1 MVNIYPAIWQKL
13 YRCFYLSCLLKFHQK
28 QRIHHVG
35 YYFFVYVYF
44 MHALALFCGTSLLLL
59 LIFTF
64 LMVQNKI
71 KMNIGDLIL
80 VTSLSVILV
89 IMYSAENN
97 LSLFSASALPAYDK
111 GKYFVN
117 IQDDSENEL
126 GAPTSSLGQNSTI
139 GSTNQTVSGL
149 TDEGTANG
157 AMSNDTGEKNSA
169 QGPTNS
175 LDEGTTNGAM
185 SNDTGEENLNQTSE
199 SSSSSSAESQS
210 SQNANQS
217 VESQNQLQANQSTEI
232 QNQIQN
238 NPQIKIN
245 NTQTNNIQLQQR
257 LDSLIIEREGEKPI
271 PLEEQK
277 RIETQDVIV
286 IKEHKALT
294 GPNCRTGNV
303 LSGASNEKDLR
314 VLSECQDV
322 IGVVKHTK
330 KMDDGDYKF
339 FLDVDKKYDFL
350 LNDKNREKTD
360 GFLVVEIVPKDQDI
374 AGVYLPKSGDQMH
387 IWGAWV
393 TDKPKGWHEIH
404 PAWKVA
410 NE

>member
-1 MVNIYPAIWQKL
+1 MNEFLQEFFITNVD
-13 YRCFYLSCLLKFHQK
+13 LK
-28 QRIHHVG
+28 
-35 YYFFVYVYF
+35 
-44 MHALALFCGTSLLLL
+44 
-59 LIFTF
+59 F
-64 LMVQNKI
+64 LMVQIEI

-97 LSLFSASALPAYDK
+97 LSQFSASALSAYDK

-117 IQDDSENEL
+117 IQEDSENEL
-126 GAPTSSLGQNSTI
+126 GAPTSSLGQNSAT
-139 GSTNQTVSGL
+139 GSTNQSLSGV
-149 TDEGTANG
+149 TDESTTNG

-210 SQNANQS
+210 SQNASQS

-232 QNQIQN
+232 QN
-238 NPQIKIN
+238 NPQITIN
-245 NTQTNNIQLQQR
+245 NTQTNNIQLQQK
-257 LDSLIIEREGEKPI
+257 LESLIIEREGEKPI

-277 RIETQDVIV
+277 RIESEDQIV
-286 IKEHKALT
+286 IREHKSLT
-294 GPNCRTGNV
+294 GPNCRTGDV
-303 LSGASNEKDLR
+303 LNGASNEKDLK
-314 VLSECQDV
+314 VLSECQEA
-322 IGVVKHTK
+322 IGIVKHTK

-350 LNDKNREKTD
+350 LNEKNREKTD
-360 GFLVVEIVPKDQDI
+360 GFLVVEIVPKDQD
-374 AGVYLPKSGDQMH
+374 ASGVSLPKTGDQVH

-404 PAWKVA
+404 PAWKVG

>member
-1 MVNIYPAIWQKL
+1 MWDT
-13 YRCFYLSCLLKFHQK
+13 
-28 QRIHHVG
+28 
-35 YYFFVYVYF
+35 YFFVYVYF
-44 MHALALFCGTSLLLL
+44 MDELALFCDTSLLLL
-59 LIFTF
+59 LIFMF

-71 KMNIGDLIL
+71 KMNIGDLIF

-89 IMYSAENN
+89 IMYSGENN
-97 LSLFSASALPAYDK
+97 LSQFSASALPAYDK

-126 GAPTSSLGQNSTI
+126 GAPTSSLGQNSTT

-149 TDEGTANG
+149 TDDGTTNG

-169 QGPTNS
+169 QGLTNS
-175 LDEGTTNGAM
+175 LDEGTTNDAM

-199 SSSSSSAESQS
+199 SPSSSSAESQS

-232 QNQIQN
+232 QN

-257 LDSLIIEREGEKPI
+257 LESLIIEREGEKPI

-277 RIETQDVIV
+277 RIETRDVIV
-286 IKEHKALT
+286 VKEHKALT

-314 VLSECQDV
+314 VLSECQDA

-339 FLDVDKKYDFL
+339 FLEVDKKYDFL

-374 AGVYLPKSGDQMH
+374 AGVYLPKSGDQVH
-387 IWGAWV
+387 VWGAWV

>member
-1 MVNIYPAIWQKL
+1 
-13 YRCFYLSCLLKFHQK
+13 
-28 QRIHHVG
+28 
-35 YYFFVYVYF
+35 
-44 MHALALFCGTSLLLL
+44 
-59 LIFTF
+59 
-64 LMVQNKI
+64 
-71 KMNIGDLIL
+71 
-80 VTSLSVILV
+80 
-89 IMYSAENN
+89 MYSAESNF
-97 LSLFSASALPAYDK
+97 SQFSASALPAYDK

-126 GAPTSSLGQNSTI
+126 GAPTSSLGQNST
-139 GSTNQTVSGL
+139 GSTNQTVSSL
-149 TDEGTANG
+149 PDEGTTND
-157 AMSNDTGEKNSA
+157 AMSNDTGEENSA
-169 QGPTNS
+169 QGLTNS
-175 LDEGTTNGAM
+175 LDEGTTNDAMSNDTGEENSAQGLTNSLDEGTTNDAM

-232 QNQIQN
+232 QNQLQANQSTEIQNQIQN

-245 NTQTNNIQLQQR
+245 NTQTNNIQLQQK
-257 LDSLIIEREGEKPI
+257 LESLIIEREGEKPI

-277 RIETQDVIV
+277 RIETRDVIV

-314 VLSECQDV
+314 VLSECQDA

-330 KMDDGDYKF
+330 KMNDGDYKF

-374 AGVYLPKSGDQMH
+374 AGVSLPKSGDQVH
-387 IWGAWV
+387 VWGAWV

>member
-1 MVNIYPAIWQKL
+1 MTGGSVRSGTTLNNNVMIAASLHFVNQSFLQEFFITNVD
-13 YRCFYLSCLLKFHQK
+13 LK
-28 QRIHHVG
+28 
-35 YYFFVYVYF
+35 
-44 MHALALFCGTSLLLL
+44 
-59 LIFTF
+59 F
-64 LMVQNKI
+64 LMVQMKI

-89 IMYSAENN
+89 IMYSTENN
-97 LSLFSASALPAYDK
+97 LSQFSASALSANDK

-117 IQDDSENEL
+117 IQDDSESEL
-126 GAPTSSLGQNSTI
+126 GSPTSSLGQNTTTE
-139 GSTNQTVSGL
+139 STNQTVSGL
-149 TDEGTANG
+149 TDEGNTNG
-157 AMSNDTGEKNSA
+157 AMSNDTGEGDSA
-169 QGPTNS
+169 QGLTNS
-175 LDEGTTNGAM
+175 LDEGNTNGAM

-210 SQNANQS
+210 SQNASQS

-232 QNQIQN
+232 QN
-238 NPQIKIN
+238 NPQVNIN

-257 LDSLIIEREGEKPI
+257 LESLIIEREGEKPI

-277 RIETQDVIV
+277 RIESRDVIV

-303 LSGASNEKDLR
+303 LSGATNEKDLR

-350 LNDKNREKTD
+350 LNDRNREKTD

-374 AGVYLPKSGDQMH
+374 AGIHLPKTGDQVH
-387 IWGAWV
+387 VWGAWV

-404 PAWKVA
+404 PAWKVV

>member
-1 MVNIYPAIWQKL
+1 
-13 YRCFYLSCLLKFHQK
+13 
-28 QRIHHVG
+28 
-35 YYFFVYVYF
+35 
-44 MHALALFCGTSLLLL
+44 
-59 LIFTF
+59 
-64 LMVQNKI
+64 
-71 KMNIGDLIL
+71 
-80 VTSLSVILV
+80 
-89 IMYSAENN
+89 MYSAENN
-97 LSLFSASALPAYDK
+97 LSQFSASALPAYDK
-111 GKYFVN
+111 GKYYVN
-117 IQDDSENEL
+117 IQDDTENEL
-126 GAPTSSLGQNSTI
+126 GAPTSSLDQNSTI
-139 GSTNQTVSGL
+139 GSTNQTVSAL
-149 TDEGTANG
+149 TDESTTNG
-157 AMSNDTGEKNSA
+157 AMSNDTGEENGA
-169 QGPTNS
+169 QGLTNS

-210 SQNANQS
+210 SQNASQS
-217 VESQNQLQANQSTEI
+217 VESQNQLQANQSTE
-232 QNQIQN
+232 IQN

-245 NTQTNNIQLQQR
+245 NTQTNNIQLQQK
-257 LDSLIIEREGEKPI
+257 LESSIIEREGEKPI

-277 RIETQDVIV
+277 RIETRDVIV

-314 VLSECQDV
+314 VLSECQEA

-339 FLDVDKKYDFL
+339 FLDLDKKYDFL

-374 AGVYLPKSGDQMH
+374 KGVYLPKTGDQVH
-387 IWGAWV
+387 VWGAWV

-404 PAWKVA
+404 PAWKVV

>member
-1 MVNIYPAIWQKL
+1 MKFSLDKGQTTYGELL
-13 YRCFYLSCLLKFHQK
+13 YAQDQFEAVQHLNNNLIIGASLHFVKEFLQEFFITNVDLK
-28 QRIHHVG
+28 
-35 YYFFVYVYF
+35 
-44 MHALALFCGTSLLLL
+44 
-59 LIFTF
+59 F
-64 LMVQNKI
+64 LMVQIEI

-89 IMYSAENN
+89 IIYSAENN
-97 LSLFSASALPAYDK
+97 LSQFSASALSAYDK

-117 IQDDSENEL
+117 IQEDSENEL
-126 GAPTSSLGQNSTI
+126 GAPTSSLGQNSAT
-139 GSTNQTVSGL
+139 GSTNQSLSGV
-149 TDEGTANG
+149 TDESTTNG

-175 LDEGTTNGAM
+175 VDEGTTNGAM

-210 SQNANQS
+210 SQNASQS
-217 VESQNQLQANQSTEI
+217 VESQNQLQTNQSTEI
-232 QNQIQN
+232 QN
-238 NPQIKIN
+238 NPQITIN
-245 NTQTNNIQLQQR
+245 NTQTNNIQLQQK
-257 LDSLIIEREGEKPI
+257 LESLIIEREGEKPI

-277 RIETQDVIV
+277 RIESEDQIV
-286 IKEHKALT
+286 IREHKSLT
-294 GPNCRTGNV
+294 GPNCRTGDV
-303 LSGASNEKDLR
+303 LNGASNEKDLK
-314 VLSECQDV
+314 VLSECQEATG
-322 IGVVKHTK
+322 IVKHTK

-350 LNDKNREKTD
+350 LNDKNKEKTD

-374 AGVYLPKSGDQMH
+374 AGVSLPKTGDQVH

-404 PAWKVA
+404 PAWKVG
-410 NE
+410 NQ

>member
-1 MVNIYPAIWQKL
+1 MWDT
-13 YRCFYLSCLLKFHQK
+13 
-28 QRIHHVG
+28 
-35 YYFFVYVYF
+35 YFFVYVYF
-44 MHALALFCGTSLLLL
+44 MDELALFCDTSLLLL
-59 LIFTF
+59 LIFMF

-71 KMNIGDLIL
+71 KMNIGDLIF

-89 IMYSAENN
+89 IMYSGENN
-97 LSLFSASALPAYDK
+97 LSQFSASALPAYDK

-126 GAPTSSLGQNSTI
+126 GAPTSSLGQNSTT

-149 TDEGTANG
+149 TDDGTTNG

-232 QNQIQN
+232 QN

-257 LDSLIIEREGEKPI
+257 LESLIIEREGEKPI

-277 RIETQDVIV
+277 RIETRDVIV
-286 IKEHKALT
+286 VKEHKALT

-314 VLSECQDV
+314 VLSECQDA

-339 FLDVDKKYDFL
+339 FLEVDKKYDFL

-374 AGVYLPKSGDQMH
+374 AGVYLPKSGDQVH
-387 IWGAWV
+387 VWGAWV

>member
-1 MVNIYPAIWQKL
+1 LQE
-13 YRCFYLSCLLKFHQK
+13 
-28 QRIHHVG
+28 
-35 YYFFVYVYF
+35 FFITNVD
-44 MHALALFCGTSLLLL
+44 LR
-59 LIFTF
+59 F
-64 LMVQNKI
+64 LMVQIKI
-71 KMNIGDLIL
+71 KMNIGNLIL
-80 VTSLSVILV
+80 VTSLSVIFV

-97 LSLFSASALPAYDK
+97 LSQLLASALPAYDR
-111 GKYFVN
+111 GNYFVN
-117 IQDDSENEL
+117 IQDDIENEL
-126 GAPTSSLGQNSTI
+126 GAPTSSLGQNSTT
-139 GSTNQTVSGL
+139 GSTNQTVSGI
-149 TDEGTANG
+149 T
-157 AMSNDTGEKNSA
+157 
-169 QGPTNS
+169 
-175 LDEGTTNGAM
+175 DEGTTNGAM
-185 SNDTGEENLNQTSE
+185 SNDTGEENSAQSPTNSMDEGTTNGAMSNDTGEENSAQSPTNSMDEGTTNGAMSNETGEENLNQTSE

-210 SQNANQS
+210 SQNASQS

-232 QNQIQN
+232 QN
-238 NPQIKIN
+238 NPQININ
-245 NTQTNNIQLQQR
+245 NTQTNNIQLQQK
-257 LDSLIIEREGEKPI
+257 LESLIIEREGEKPI

-277 RIETQDVIV
+277 RIETRDVIV

-303 LSGASNEKDLR
+303 LSGATNEKDLR

-374 AGVYLPKSGDQMH
+374 SGVYLPKTGDQVH
-387 IWGAWV
+387 VWGTWV

-404 PAWKVA
+404 PAWKVV

>member
-1 MVNIYPAIWQKL
+1 
-13 YRCFYLSCLLKFHQK
+13 
-28 QRIHHVG
+28 
-35 YYFFVYVYF
+35 
-44 MHALALFCGTSLLLL
+44 
-59 LIFTF
+59 
-64 LMVQNKI
+64 MVQIKI
-71 KMNIGDLIL
+71 KMKIGDLIL

-89 IMYSAENN
+89 ILYSAENN
-97 LSLFSASALPAYDK
+97 LSQFSASALPAYDK

-126 GAPTSSLGQNSTI
+126 GAPTSSLGQHSTT
-139 GSTNQTVSGL
+139 GSTNQTLSGL
-149 TDEGTANG
+149 TDESTTNG
-157 AMSNDTGEKNSA
+157 AMSNDTGEENSA
-169 QGPTNS
+169 KGLTNS
-175 LDEGTTNGAM
+175 LDGTTNGAISNDTGEKNNAQGLTNSLDGTTNGAI

-232 QNQIQN
+232 QN

-245 NTQTNNIQLQQR
+245 NTQTNNIQLQQK
-257 LDSLIIEREGEKPI
+257 LESLIIEREGEKPI

-277 RIETQDVIV
+277 RIETRDVIV

-303 LSGASNEKDLR
+303 LSGATNEKDLR
-314 VLSECQDV
+314 VLSECQEA

-339 FLDVDKKYDFL
+339 FLDVDKKFDFL
-350 LNDKNREKTD
+350 LNDKNKEKTD
-360 GFLVVEIVPKDQDI
+360 GFLVVEIVPKDQDT
-374 AGVYLPKSGDQMH
+374 AGVYLPKTGDQVH
-387 IWGAWV
+387 VWGAWV

-410 NE
+410 KQ

>member
-1 MVNIYPAIWQKL
+1 L
-13 YRCFYLSCLLKFHQK
+13 
-28 QRIHHVG
+28 
-35 YYFFVYVYF
+35 
-44 MHALALFCGTSLLLL
+44 
-59 LIFTF
+59 
-64 LMVQNKI
+64 
-71 KMNIGDLIL
+71 
-80 VTSLSVILV
+80 
-89 IMYSAENN
+89 
-97 LSLFSASALPAYDK
+97 
-111 GKYFVN
+111 
-117 IQDDSENEL
+117 
-126 GAPTSSLGQNSTI
+126 
-139 GSTNQTVSGL
+139 
-149 TDEGTANG
+149 DEGTTNG
-157 AMSNDTGEKNSA
+157 AMSNDTSEKNSA
-169 QGPTNS
+169 QGLTNS

-210 SQNANQS
+210 NQNANQS

-232 QNQIQN
+232 QN

-257 LDSLIIEREGEKPI
+257 LESLIIEREGEKPI

-277 RIETQDVIV
+277 RIETRDVIV

-314 VLSECQDV
+314 VLSECQEV

-374 AGVYLPKSGDQMH
+374 AGVYLPKSGDQVH

>member
-1 MVNIYPAIWQKL
+1 MDE
-13 YRCFYLSCLLKFHQK
+13 
-28 QRIHHVG
+28 
-35 YYFFVYVYF
+35 
-44 MHALALFCGTSLLLL
+44 LALFCDTFILLL
-59 LIFTF
+59 LILMF

-89 IMYSAENN
+89 IMYSAESNF
-97 LSLFSASALPAYDK
+97 SQFSASALPAYDK

-126 GAPTSSLGQNSTI
+126 GAPTSSLGQNST
-139 GSTNQTVSGL
+139 GSTNQTVSSL
-149 TDEGTANG
+149 PDEGTTND

-169 QGPTNS
+169 QGLTNS
-175 LDEGTTNGAM
+175 LDEGTTNDAM

-245 NTQTNNIQLQQR
+245 NTQTNNIQLQQK
-257 LDSLIIEREGEKPI
+257 LESLIIEREGEKPI

-277 RIETQDVIV
+277 RIETRDVIV

-314 VLSECQDV
+314 VLSECQDA

-330 KMDDGDYKF
+330 KMNDGDYKF

-374 AGVYLPKSGDQMH
+374 AGVSLPKSGDQVH
-387 IWGAWV
+387 VWGAWV

>member
-1 MVNIYPAIWQKL
+1 MWDT
-13 YRCFYLSCLLKFHQK
+13 
-28 QRIHHVG
+28 
-35 YYFFVYVYF
+35 YFFVYVYF
-44 MHALALFCGTSLLLL
+44 MDELALFCDTSLLLL
-59 LIFTF
+59 LIFMF

-71 KMNIGDLIL
+71 KMNIGDLIF

-89 IMYSAENN
+89 IMYSGENN
-97 LSLFSASALPAYDK
+97 LSQFSASALPAYDK

-126 GAPTSSLGQNSTI
+126 GAPTSSLGQNSTT

-149 TDEGTANG
+149 TDDGTTNG

-199 SSSSSSAESQS
+199 SPSSSSAESQS

-232 QNQIQN
+232 QN

-257 LDSLIIEREGEKPI
+257 LESLIIEREGEKPI

-277 RIETQDVIV
+277 RIETRDVIV
-286 IKEHKALT
+286 VKEHKALT

-314 VLSECQDV
+314 VLSECQDA

-339 FLDVDKKYDFL
+339 FLEVDKKYDFL

-360 GFLVVEIVPKDQDI
+360 GFLVVEIVPKDQNI
-374 AGVYLPKSGDQMH
+374 AGVYLPKSGDQVH

>member
-1 MVNIYPAIWQKL
+1 VNQSFL
-13 YRCFYLSCLLKFHQK
+13 QE
-28 QRIHHVG
+28 
-35 YYFFVYVYF
+35 FFITNVD
-44 MHALALFCGTSLLLL
+44 LE
-59 LIFTF
+59 F
-64 LMVQNKI
+64 LMVQIKI

-80 VTSLSVILV
+80 VMSLSVILV

-97 LSLFSASALPAYDK
+97 LSQFSASALPAYDK

-117 IQDDSENEL
+117 IQDDTENEL
-126 GAPTSSLGQNSTI
+126 GAPTSSLGQNSTT
-139 GSTNQTVSGL
+139 GSTNQTLSGL
-149 TDEGTANG
+149 TDESTTNG

-169 QGPTNS
+169 QGLTNS

-232 QNQIQN
+232 QN

-245 NTQTNNIQLQQR
+245 NTQTNNIQLQQK
-257 LDSLIIEREGEKPI
+257 LESLIIEREGEKPI

-277 RIETQDVIV
+277 RIETRDVIV

-294 GPNCRTGNV
+294 GPNCRTSNV

-314 VLSECQDV
+314 VLSECQDA

-374 AGVYLPKSGDQMH
+374 KGVYLPKTGDQVH
-387 IWGAWV
+387 VWGAWV

-404 PAWKVA
+404 PAWKVV

>member
-1 MVNIYPAIWQKL
+1 MKFSLDKGQTTYGELL
-13 YRCFYLSCLLKFHQK
+13 YAQDQFEAEQHLNNNLIIGASLHFVKEFLQEFFITNVHLK
-28 QRIHHVG
+28 
-35 YYFFVYVYF
+35 
-44 MHALALFCGTSLLLL
+44 
-59 LIFTF
+59 F
-64 LMVQNKI
+64 LMVQIEI

-97 LSLFSASALPAYDK
+97 LSQISAGAFPAYDK

-126 GAPTSSLGQNSTI
+126 GAPTSSLGQNSTT
-139 GSTNQTVSGL
+139 GSTNQTLSGL
-149 TDEGTANG
+149 TDETTNG
-157 AMSNDTGEKNSA
+157 AMSNDIGEKNNA
-169 QGPTNS
+169 QGPPNS
-175 LDEGTTNGAM
+175 LDEATTNGAM

-210 SQNANQS
+210 SQNASQN

-232 QNQIQN
+232 QN
-238 NPQIKIN
+238 NPQITIN
-245 NTQTNNIQLQQR
+245 NTQTNNIQLQQK
-257 LDSLIIEREGEKPI
+257 LESLIIEREGEKPI

-277 RIETQDVIV
+277 RIESEDQIV
-286 IKEHKALT
+286 IREHKSLT
-294 GPNCRTGNV
+294 GPNCRTGDILN
-303 LSGASNEKDLR
+303 GASNEKDLK
-314 VLSECQDV
+314 VLSECQEATG
-322 IGVVKHTK
+322 IVKHTK

-350 LNDKNREKTD
+350 LNDKNKEKTD

-374 AGVYLPKSGDQMH
+374 AGVSLPKTGDQVH

-393 TDKPKGWHEIH
+393 TDKAKGWHEIH
-404 PAWKVA
+404 PAWKVG
-410 NE
+410 NQ

>member
-1 MVNIYPAIWQKL
+1 MFQ
-13 YRCFYLSCLLKFHQK
+13 
-28 QRIHHVG
+28 
-35 YYFFVYVYF
+35 
-44 MHALALFCGTSLLLL
+44 
-59 LIFTF
+59 
-64 LMVQNKI
+64 MVQIKI
-71 KMNIGDLIL
+71 KMNIGDLFL
-80 VTSLSVILV
+80 VTLLSVILV
-89 IMYSAENN
+89 IVYSTENN
-97 LSLFSASALPAYDK
+97 LSQFSAGALPAYDK

-126 GAPTSSLGQNSTI
+126 GAPTSSLGQNSTT

-149 TDEGTANG
+149 TDDSTTNG
-157 AMSNDTGEKNSA
+157 AVSNDTGENNGA

-175 LDEGTTNGAM
+175 LDEGTTNGAV

-210 SQNANQS
+210 SQNASQS

-238 NPQIKIN
+238 NPQVNIN
-245 NTQTNNIQLQQR
+245 NTQTNNIQLEQK
-257 LDSLIIEREGEKPI
+257 LESLIIEREGEKPI

-277 RIETQDVIV
+277 RIETRDVIV

-294 GPNCRTGNV
+294 GANCRTGNV

-314 VLSECQDV
+314 VLIECQDA
-322 IGVVKHTK
+322 IGIVKHTK
-330 KMDDGDYKF
+330 KMDDGDFKF

-360 GFLVVEIVPKDQDI
+360 GFLVVEIVPKDQNI
-374 AGVYLPKSGDQMH
+374 AGVYLPKSGDQVH

-404 PAWKVA
+404 PAWKVVKQ
-410 NE
+410 

>member
-1 MVNIYPAIWQKL
+1 VNEFLQEFFITNVD
-13 YRCFYLSCLLKFHQK
+13 LK
-28 QRIHHVG
+28 
-35 YYFFVYVYF
+35 
-44 MHALALFCGTSLLLL
+44 
-59 LIFTF
+59 F
-64 LMVQNKI
+64 LMVQIEI

-97 LSLFSASALPAYDK
+97 LSQFSASALSAYDK

-117 IQDDSENEL
+117 IQEDSENEL
-126 GAPTSSLGQNSTI
+126 GAPTSSLGQNSAT
-139 GSTNQTVSGL
+139 GSTNQSLSGVTDESTTNGAMSNDTGEKNSAQGPTNSL
-149 TDEGTANG
+149 DEGTTNG

-210 SQNANQS
+210 SQNASQS

-232 QNQIQN
+232 QN
-238 NPQIKIN
+238 NPQITIN
-245 NTQTNNIQLQQR
+245 NTQTNNIQLQQK
-257 LDSLIIEREGEKPI
+257 LESLIIEREGEKPI

-277 RIETQDVIV
+277 RIESEDQIV
-286 IKEHKALT
+286 IREHKSLT
-294 GPNCRTGNV
+294 GPNCRTGDV
-303 LSGASNEKDLR
+303 LNGASNEKDLK
-314 VLSECQDV
+314 VLSECQEA
-322 IGVVKHTK
+322 IGIVKHTK

-360 GFLVVEIVPKDQDI
+360 GFLVVEIVPKDQD
-374 AGVYLPKSGDQMH
+374 ASGVSLPKTGDQVH

-404 PAWKVA
+404 PAWKVG

>member
-1 MVNIYPAIWQKL
+1 ML
-13 YRCFYLSCLLKFHQK
+13 YAQDQFEAVQHLNNNLIIGASLHFVKEFLQEFFITNVDLK
-28 QRIHHVG
+28 
-35 YYFFVYVYF
+35 
-44 MHALALFCGTSLLLL
+44 
-59 LIFTF
+59 F
-64 LMVQNKI
+64 LMVQIEI

-97 LSLFSASALPAYDK
+97 LSQFSASALSAYDK

-117 IQDDSENEL
+117 IQEDSENEL
-126 GAPTSSLGQNSTI
+126 GTPTSSLGQNSAT
-139 GSTNQTVSGL
+139 GSTNQSLSGV
-149 TDEGTANG
+149 TDESTTNG

-175 LDEGTTNGAM
+175 VDEGTTNGAM

-210 SQNANQS
+210 SQNASQS

-232 QNQIQN
+232 QN
-238 NPQIKIN
+238 NPQITIN
-245 NTQTNNIQLQQR
+245 NTQTNNIQLQQK
-257 LDSLIIEREGEKPI
+257 LESLIIEREGEKPI

-277 RIETQDVIV
+277 RIESEDQIV
-286 IKEHKALT
+286 IREHKSLT
-294 GPNCRTGNV
+294 GPNCRTGDV
-303 LSGASNEKDLR
+303 LNGASNEKDLK
-314 VLSECQDV
+314 VLSECQEA
-322 IGVVKHTK
+322 IGIVKHTK

-360 GFLVVEIVPKDQDI
+360 GFLVVEIVPKDQD
-374 AGVYLPKSGDQMH
+374 ASGVSLPKTGDQVH

-404 PAWKVA
+404 PAWKVG
-410 NE
+410 NQ

>member
-1 MVNIYPAIWQKL
+1 
-13 YRCFYLSCLLKFHQK
+13 
-28 QRIHHVG
+28 
-35 YYFFVYVYF
+35 
-44 MHALALFCGTSLLLL
+44 
-59 LIFTF
+59 
-64 LMVQNKI
+64 MVQNKI

-97 LSLFSASALPAYDK
+97 LSQFSASALPAYDK

-126 GAPTSSLGQNSTI
+126 GTPTSSLGRNSTT
-139 GSTNQTVSGL
+139 GSTNQTVSGV
-149 TDEGTANG
+149 TD
-157 AMSNDTGEKNSA
+157 D
-169 QGPTNS
+169 
-175 LDEGTTNGAM
+175 GTTNGAM

-245 NTQTNNIQLQQR
+245 NTQTNNIQLQQK
-257 LDSLIIEREGEKPI
+257 LESLIIEREGEKPI

-277 RIETQDVIV
+277 RIETRDVIV

-314 VLSECQDV
+314 VLSECQDA

-374 AGVYLPKSGDQMH
+374 AGVDLPKSGDQVH
-387 IWGAWV
+387 VWGAWV

-410 NE
+410 KE